1 MCERVKE
8 RLSGSVRCRL
18 QSHPEAAVLMVMGS
32 VLQVFLSSPG
42 SRQRT
47 PWAPWAP
54 ARGSPRVW
62 TAPQGSDGPSGNLQ
76 RYLWFWLVVLRCQK
90 KNNRWSLILQFLP
103 SSILLMTLIRWRS
116 ELPWITPSSISR
128 FPKCPSVS
136 AIRCVFCAWQ
146 HNGSLPLPRC
156 VK

>member
-18 QSHPEAAVLMVMGS
+18 QSHPEATVLMLMGS
-32 VLQVFLSSPG
+32 VLQVSLSSLG

-47 PWAPWAP
+47 PWAPWVP
-54 ARGSPRVW
+54 AKASPRVW
-62 TAPQGSDGPSGNLQ
+62 TAPQGSEGPSGKLQ

-90 KNNRWSLILQFLP
+90 KKRWSLILQFLP
-103 SSILLMTLIRWRS
+103 FSILLMTSIRWRS
-116 ELPWITPSSISR
+116 ELPWTTPSSISR
-128 FPKCPSVS
+128 FPKCPSAS
-136 AIRCVFCAWQ
+136 AIRWVSCAWQ
-146 HNGSLPLPRC
+146 HNWSLQPWDC